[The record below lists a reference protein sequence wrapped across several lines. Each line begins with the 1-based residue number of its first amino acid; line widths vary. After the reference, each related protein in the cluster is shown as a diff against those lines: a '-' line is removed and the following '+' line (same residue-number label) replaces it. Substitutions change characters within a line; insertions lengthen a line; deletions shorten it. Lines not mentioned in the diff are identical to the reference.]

1 MLVKTLISNSE
12 INLQDCELD
21 RNNAAVAYCQVLTWY
36 RPNTIIVTDSESV
49 AAITTNKS
57 NSTVSSS
64 ERSKRSAND
73 VYAQIVGEDK
83 LVQNIFEKVM
93 NTDLKMQ
100 RKHPSFSASNYQ
112 QQLVEETE
120 LNNEKQRYIQPTSP
134 TKIKPIAEPPT
145 STDNLGN
152 FTEDDQ

>member
-21 RNNAAVAYCQVLTWY
+21 GNNAAVAYCQVLTWY

-49 AAITTNKS
+49 AAITA

-64 ERSKRSAND
+64 ERSKRSTND
-73 VYAQIVGEDK
+73 VYAQIVGEDNV
-83 LVQNIFEKVM
+83 VQNIFEKVK

-100 RKHPSFSASNYQ
+100 RKLPSFSASNYQ
-112 QQLVEETE
+112 QQLVQETE